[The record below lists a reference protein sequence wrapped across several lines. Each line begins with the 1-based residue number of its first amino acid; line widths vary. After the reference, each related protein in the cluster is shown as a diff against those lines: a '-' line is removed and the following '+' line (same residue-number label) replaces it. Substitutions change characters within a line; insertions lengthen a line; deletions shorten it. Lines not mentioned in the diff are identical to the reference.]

1 MNTSSSFKFD
11 KFFLNSFT
19 LHFWRYGLNPAP
31 FPDASTLTV
40 VVVAPYPI
48 PPLSIFTD
56 VIVPDEFIWG
66 TNFASDPIP
75 NTTKSGGEL

>member
-1 MNTSSSFKFD
+1 MIGS
-11 KFFLNSFT
+11 
-19 LHFWRYGLNPAP
+19 NPAP
-31 FPDASTLTV
+31 LPEASTLTLV
-40 VVVAPYPI
+40 DVTPYPI

-66 TNFASDPIP
+66 VSFASEPTP